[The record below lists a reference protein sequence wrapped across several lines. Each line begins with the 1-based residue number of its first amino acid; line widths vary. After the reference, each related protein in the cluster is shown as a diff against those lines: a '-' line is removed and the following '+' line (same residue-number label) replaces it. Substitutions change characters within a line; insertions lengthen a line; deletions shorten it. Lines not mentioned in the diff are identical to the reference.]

1 MISPTIVHFI
11 QMICLYIYMYIY
23 NIPFIFFLHDF
34 HFFIYFPF
42 ICFHL
47 SVIFIRFFSPS
58 INYLLSWGFSPDES
72 FRFVSFQWF
81 IYFHAWFIL
90 PKWFTRWFFY
100 FIFYIFFLSFFLFF
114 VTGILT
120 RWNVDLHLHVFL
132 TCAHVLVRKRRRRG
146 KKKELKFR
154 KRPWNVRFLCG

>member
-1 MISPTIVHFI
+1 
-11 QMICLYIYMYIY
+11 MICLYIYIY
-23 NIPFIFFLHDF
+23 NIPFIFFFHDF

-47 SVIFIRFFSPS
+47 SVIFIRFFLPQL
-58 INYLLSWGFSPDES
+58 I
-72 FRFVSFQWF
+72 
-81 IYFHAWFIL
+81 IYFHGVFLLTNHLDLFLFSDSFIFTRDSFFPNDSPDDSFIL
-90 PKWFTRWFFY
+90 FSTFF
-100 FIFYIFFLSFFLFF
+100 SFFLFF